1 VPVGGSFV
9 NPPSNRGQVFS
20 GSASVLIN
28 GKAAAR
34 AGDKAQTCNDPV
46 PMPVGTVVAT
56 STVLIGG

>member
-1 VPVGGSFV
+1 
-9 NPPSNRGQVFS
+9 
-20 GSASVLIN
+20 VLIN

-34 AGDKAQTCNDPV
+34 AGDTAQTCNDPV

>member
-1 VPVGGSFV
+1 LMNVPPTNQGEVI
-9 NPPSNRGQVFS
+9 S
-20 GSASVLIN
+20 GSTTVLIN

-34 AGDKAQTCNDPV
+34 AGDTAQTCNDPV